1 MSGLS
6 HLFLAATSGSSEV
19 VTVDK
24 IIINYFNN
32 LFDGNGWGNFLL
44 CLIGMLLT
52 IILVGIIGFEREYQG
67 HNAGLRT
74 HLLVGLGSCI
84 VMIISIYSIG
94 YSSTGNMET
103 MRLAAQVVSGIGF
116 LGAGVI
122 IQTGTTVKGLTTAA
136 TLWFSMSIGLACGS
150 GNLIIALTG
159 SILGI
164 LCLVAFIPIEKFA
177 TKKNPIIIILV
188 PIEKS
193 VYKEVIEIAE
203 RNNVVIRNTD
213 TSIANFHNQE
223 VLRLLVRLGKTSTD
237 KLNNYIKDLC
247 EEIYPLSIHLY

>member
-1 MSGLS
+1 MSGAS
-6 HLFLAATSGSSEV
+6 SLFLSTGSKDV
-19 VTVDK
+19 VTIDK
-24 IIINYFNN
+24 IIIDYFNS

-52 IILVGIIGFEREYQG
+52 ILLVGIIGFEREYQG

-84 VMIISIYSIG
+84 VMILSIYSIG
-94 YSSTGNMET
+94 YSSSGNMET

-150 GNLIIALTG
+150 GNLVIALTG
-159 SILGI
+159 AILGV
-164 LCLVAFIPIEKFA
+164 LCLIAFIPIEKFA
-177 TKKNPIIIILV
+177 TKKNPIVVILLPV
-188 PIEKS
+188 DKS
-193 VYKEVIEIAE
+193 VYKEVVDIAE
-203 RNNVVIRNTD
+203 RNNVFIRNTD
-213 TSIANFHNQE
+213 VSIATFHNEE
-223 VLRLLVRLGKTSTD
+223 VLRLLVRLGKTSSD
-237 KLNNYIKDLC
+237 KLNNYIRDLC
-247 EEIYPLSIHLY
+247 EEIYPLSIHVY